1 MTKTTD
7 EVKEIDESGNSV
19 PDNLPIPM
27 TKLAHENLLV
37 LQGHHLIKYKKR
49 ITIKALGTLI
59 FEKAT
64 PAIL

>member
-7 EVKEIDESGNSV
+7 EVKETDEFDKGV
-19 PDNLPIPM
+19 PENLPIPM
-27 TKLAHENLLV
+27 TKAAHENLLV
-37 LQGHHLIKYKKR
+37 LQGHHLIKYKRR

>member
-1 MTKTTD
+1 VTKTRD
-7 EVKEIDESGNSV
+7 EIKEIEESDNNV

-37 LQGHHLIKYKKR
+37 LQGHHLIKYKRR
-49 ITIKALGTLI
+49 ITLKALGTLI

-64 PAIL
+64 PTIL